1 MKKRLVAFLLVLIMV
16 LGMLPVSAFAADDGV
31 SPQALES
38 NETQTIK
45 YQILYVGD
53 EFNTGYNYGV
63 SVNKTYTCQYSTG
76 HSGFNHSI
84 LISEFR
90 NVGVPALKG
99 QLDSGYE
106 FVGWAKEAKKNPTIF
121 DFNTAGTT
129 ATQTT
134 YTIYLVAKKTNPT
147 PTYMYYLYYKYNDG
161 TDSTWLTDVT
171 DRPTAATTFT
181 FNVNRAKLT
190 RSGYDHIGWADKADA
205 VTAKYTGGDPI
216 VLTKDNPTKTIYAI
230 WMPFFELKYDANG
243 GTGAPASQTRTAAHP
258 TVNRVTFTVPGT
270 IPTKDG
276 CTFKGWADSATATTV
291 QYQPGGTVDVKH
303 ENSPKTVYA
312 VWEGSDPIPVPSYDD
327 LKSAIGQIQVK
338 DVSTPSCG
346 TENYDL
352 IDNTQ
357 SEPFNWTKTARL
369 DQPGKYDVTIKTAPY
384 VAKYNSEKSK
394 THELNNANQTTL
406 NLVISYENNKWVLD
420 DGLRVIE
427 VKHSEQTPPTDK
439 PDKPT
444 KNDVTGVVV
453 DIVCVTTTGTHDTVQ
468 YPLGHPTDAQH
479 TIGEVVSD
487 GAGGYICPVTVR
499 TAWFVQQASNLV
511 WKVQHT
517 PTAQTITFNL
527 TYDKNSKTWVKPA
540 ANPRIEATH
549 EVTPPTKPTALD
561 GSFAIVCK
569 NNKATHPYKA
579 DYIATPSQYTISDV
593 QMDNQGYY
601 VTATVTVA
609 PNLVAYNTATRVEQ
623 RLVDE
628 QDATLTITFRYDPKA
643 TGDGNRKWQQ
653 QGDLPVVEVICKPK
667 APTADELKKLEMAVQ
682 VKCVVDASQQHTA
695 AYGLLGE
702 CDVDYFVF
710 EPRQE
715 GDDWLCDISYYPER
729 YVAEFNTT
737 FQNLKHVQN
746 DEKIVPV
753 TLIWAGGSWQIKTQ
767 GRVHVT
773 EEYTVTYTDGVDGE
787 EVFADQ
793 VYSDLR
799 KDSTTPAFNGTPT
812 RTGYT
817 FAGWEPEVA
826 ATVTQTV
833 TYVAKWEAKKANVHL
848 MIFKSGDL
856 SKPIVDVP
864 YAADKLAGD
873 TIDLTKIDPSSYLD
887 FDFEIDGGWYDDGMF
902 NSYKRYLDGLQD
914 KPAGLEK
921 LLITGNW
928 QNLKLIVTE
937 LVPVVYFDSLESLT
951 AYQNDHSK
959 TEGILRTTKARVGS
973 ALPTADAPT
982 ATRDGYTFTFWSREG
997 QTTDVTGQTVNG
1009 WTNLVANWKV
1019 TPHNIYA
1026 YARLNS
1032 YFAPLT
1038 TSEFDT
1044 PVTLNEA
1051 TLSRLGLGS
1060 YNSLG
1065 YISIGSFTF
1074 DAKPLTSDLYFDD
1087 DAELSAVAEK
1097 LATDIALETGVSDKI
1112 AEKIAWTALYK
1123 TVNEE
1128 DMEPGYPAEAGY
1140 QLSGNL
1146 NLASVTFR
1154 AGAENVEN
1162 MPAVNY
1168 TYDDGAID
1176 FYDFYFAGD
1185 TITLPT
1191 TEPTREGYSF
1201 KGWSVEVIPAEN
1213 DADHLDADG
1222 ADDAA
1227 DETLLKAGDTY
1238 TITAGGVIFTAQW
1251 EKKTFTVKY
1260 YLPDE
1265 TGAWVEKKMDTV
1277 DSVDYATYSLWT
1289 PNAEDGYEFSGW
1301 YQKPAD
1307 IGVKAKVEKLYM
1319 AKEWKLYGK
1328 FTPIEYTIQ
1337 YVYNDGKATST
1348 NPTTYTVE
1356 SDTITLADATGA
1368 DWGKTFL
1375 EWHDENGQKI
1385 TEIPTGSTGDRV
1397 ITAYWNWPVHLH
1409 YLDKDNNEIDSATL
1423 YVSELEPGAC
1433 VLPTGE
1439 KTGYDFD
1446 GWYEAQKDIGT
1457 ASHKLN
1463 ALSIAKKW
1471 ELYGRYTAKTDV
1483 SYTVK
1488 YLREGDNKVLAPEK
1502 VVTDQTFDTE
1512 VTEQAADVVGYTPDA
1527 PSKTMILDEY
1537 NKVLTFSYSAN
1548 TYDYTVRHIKQLPDG
1563 SYDEANAEVETLSGK
1578 FEALAA
1584 VTAKDYGEHY
1594 PTNDA
1599 DTKQNIKIEEGL
1611 TIDVKYDLDEHT
1623 LTFETNGGSAINPV
1637 TVRHGNAV
1645 ARPADPTKDKYTFI
1659 GWYADPEF
1667 TEEYDFAT
1675 VLEADKTIY
1684 AKFELTSTPIGDI
1697 YVRYD
1702 VLHIKQL
1709 PDGTYDLANAEVE
1722 HLSAKKDTTVTA
1734 VIKDYRATHHVNVNR
1749 TLSKLTGTAIQPYM
1763 GVDGKPVYTIL
1774 SVYYDLDFH
1783 TLTFDTMGGSKI
1795 APETVRHG
1803 LTVAKPKDPVNGGYW
1818 FDGWY
1823 TDKTYRTPY
1832 NFATPLTQDTTIY
1845 AKWFLIVLPGVTVK
1859 KNTPK
1864 LNTADHFAY
1873 VQGYPDGTVKP
1884 AGNITRAETAAI
1896 LFRLMDDAS
1905 RKTYYSTKSGFRDVA
1920 SGSWY
1925 NTYVATLNNAGV
1937 ITDSSNGYFRPNE
1950 AITRAELAAMLA
1962 KFSETTGA
1970 ANYFNDVSAS
1980 HWAANAIAICAKLG
1994 WITGYPDGTFRPDKN
2009 VTRAELM
2016 AMINRATGRAP
2027 KSADAFLPGMKTWI
2041 DNTADKW
2048 YYLDVQEATN
2058 SHSYTV
2064 KGSET
2069 WTALTSD
2076 PNWSLYE

>member
-258 TVNRVTFTVPGT
+258 TVNRVTFTVPNQTPSKEGY
-270 IPTKDG
+270 
-276 CTFKGWADSATATTV
+276 TFKGWADSSTATTA
-291 QYQPGGTVDVKH
+291 QYQPGDTVDVKH

-593 QMDNQGYY
+593 QKDEQGYY

-609 PNLVAYNTATRVEQ
+609 PNLVAYNTATRVEH

-628 QDATLTITFRYDPKA
+628 QDATLTITFRYDTEA
-643 TGDGNRKWQQ
+643 TVDGNRKWKQ

-773 EEYTVTYTDGVDGE
+773 EEYTVTYTDGIDGE

-1074 DAKPLTSDLYFDD
+1074 DAMPLTSDLYFGD

-1146 NLASVTFR
+1146 NLATVRFD
-1154 AGAENVEN
+1154 ANGENVTG

-1168 TYDDGAID
+1168 TYDDILEIH
-1176 FYDFYFAGD
+1176 DFYFAGD
-1185 TITLPT
+1185 TFTLPAD
-1191 TEPTREGYSF
+1191 PTREGYSF
-1201 KGWSVEVIPAEN
+1201 EGWSVKVLPAEN
-1213 DADHLDADG
+1213 DADCYDADG

-1260 YLPDE
+1260 YLPNE

-1409 YLDKDNNEIDSATL
+1409 YLDKDNNEIESATL

-1446 GWYEAQKDIGT
+1446 GWYEAKKDIGT

-1749 TLSKLTGTAIQPYM
+1749 TLSKLTGTAIQPYR

-1803 LTVAKPKDPVNGGYW
+1803 LTVAKPKDPVNGGYI

-1859 KNTPK
+1859 KAAPK

-1970 ANYFNDVSAS
+1970 ANYFNDVSAKY
-1980 HWAANAIAICAKLG
+1980 WAANAIAICAKLG

-2027 KSADAFLPGMKTWI
+2027 KSADAFLPGMKTWS

>member
-1 MKKRLVAFLLVLIMV
+1 
-16 LGMLPVSAFAADDGV
+16 
-31 SPQALES
+31 
-38 NETQTIK
+38 
-45 YQILYVGD
+45 
-53 EFNTGYNYGV
+53 
-63 SVNKTYTCQYSTG
+63 
-76 HSGFNHSI
+76 
-84 LISEFR
+84 
-90 NVGVPALKG
+90 
-99 QLDSGYE
+99 
-106 FVGWAKEAKKNPTIF
+106 
-121 DFNTAGTT
+121 
-129 ATQTT
+129 
-134 YTIYLVAKKTNPT
+134 
-147 PTYMYYLYYKYNDG
+147 
-161 TDSTWLTDVT
+161 
-171 DRPTAATTFT
+171 
-181 FNVNRAKLT
+181 
-190 RSGYDHIGWADKADA
+190 
-205 VTAKYTGGDPI
+205 
-216 VLTKDNPTKTIYAI
+216 
-230 WMPFFELKYDANG
+230 
-243 GTGAPASQTRTAAHP
+243 
-258 TVNRVTFTVPGT
+258 
-270 IPTKDG
+270 
-276 CTFKGWADSATATTV
+276 
-291 QYQPGGTVDVKH
+291 
-303 ENSPKTVYA
+303 
-312 VWEGSDPIPVPSYDD
+312 
-327 LKSAIGQIQVK
+327 
-338 DVSTPSCG
+338 
-346 TENYDL
+346 
-352 IDNTQ
+352 
-357 SEPFNWTKTARL
+357 
-369 DQPGKYDVTIKTAPY
+369 
-384 VAKYNSEKSK
+384 
-394 THELNNANQTTL
+394 
-406 NLVISYENNKWVLD
+406 
-420 DGLRVIE
+420 
-427 VKHSEQTPPTDK
+427 
-439 PDKPT
+439 
-444 KNDVTGVVV
+444 
-453 DIVCVTTTGTHDTVQ
+453 
-468 YPLGHPTDAQH
+468 
-479 TIGEVVSD
+479 
-487 GAGGYICPVTVR
+487 
-499 TAWFVQQASNLV
+499 
-511 WKVQHT
+511 
-517 PTAQTITFNL
+517 
-527 TYDKNSKTWVKPA
+527 
-540 ANPRIEATH
+540 
-549 EVTPPTKPTALD
+549 
-561 GSFAIVCK
+561 
-569 NNKATHPYKA
+569 
-579 DYIATPSQYTISDV
+579 
-593 QMDNQGYY
+593 
-601 VTATVTVA
+601 
-609 PNLVAYNTATRVEQ
+609 
-623 RLVDE
+623 
-628 QDATLTITFRYDPKA
+628 
-643 TGDGNRKWQQ
+643 
-653 QGDLPVVEVICKPK
+653 
-667 APTADELKKLEMAVQ
+667 MAVQ

-1074 DAKPLTSDLYFDD
+1074 DAMPLTSDLYFDD

-1112 AEKIAWTALYK
+1112 VEKIAWTALYK

-1409 YLDKDNNEIDSATL
+1409 YLDKDNNEIESATL

-1446 GWYEAQKDIGT
+1446 GWYEAKKDIGT

-1584 VTAKDYGEHY
+1584 VTAKDYGSHY

-1599 DTKQNIKIEEGL
+1599 DTKQNIKIEKGL

-1845 AKWFLIVLPGVTVK
+1845 AKWFLIVLPGVTDK
-1859 KNTPK
+1859 KATPK
-1864 LNTADHFAY
+1864 LNTSDHFAY
-1873 VQGYPDGTVKP
+1873 VQGYPNGTVKP

-1970 ANYFNDVSAS
+1970 ANYFNDVSAKY
-1980 HWAANAIAICAKLG
+1980 WAANAIAICAKLG

-2041 DNTADKW
+2041 DNTSDKW

-2076 PNWSLYE
+2076 RNWSLYE

>member
-134 YTIYLVAKKTNPT
+134 YTIYLVAKK
-147 PTYMYYLYYKYNDG
+147 
-161 TDSTWLTDVT
+161 
-171 DRPTAATTFT
+171 
-181 FNVNRAKLT
+181 
-190 RSGYDHIGWADKADA
+190 A
-205 VTAKYTGGDPI
+205 VP
-216 VLTKDNPTKTIYAI
+216 
-230 WMPFFELKYDANG
+230 
-243 GTGAPASQTRTAAHP
+243 P
-258 TVNRVTFTVPGT
+258 TVTYTLTYYPNTTDLVTNMPSPNPVTQKSSTSPVTFTVSSAIPAREGYNFLGWNGKPDATTPTVQPGNWVT
-270 IPTKDG
+270 TP
-276 CTFKGWADSATATTV
+276 ATATRL
-291 QYQPGGTVDVKH
+291 
-303 ENSPKTVYA
+303 YA
-312 VWEGSDPIPVPSYDD
+312 VW
-327 LKSAIGQIQVK
+327 
-338 DVSTPSCG
+338 
-346 TENYDL
+346 
-352 IDNTQ
+352 Q
-357 SEPFNWTKTARL
+357 SN
-369 DQPGKYDVTIKTAPY
+369 
-384 VAKYNSEKSK
+384 
-394 THELNNANQTTL
+394 
-406 NLVISYENNKWVLD
+406 
-420 DGLRVIE
+420 
-427 VKHSEQTPPTDK
+427 TPPTDK
-439 PDKPT
+439 PAKPT
-444 KNDVTGVVV
+444 ENDVTGVVV

-561 GSFAIVCK
+561 GGFAIVCK

-593 QMDNQGYY
+593 QKDEQGYY

-609 PNLVAYNTATRVEQ
+609 PNLVAYNKATRVEH

-628 QDATLTITFRYDPKA
+628 QDATLTITFRYDTEA
-643 TGDGNRKWQQ
+643 TVDGNRKWKQ
-653 QGDLPVVEVICKPK
+653 QGDLPVVEVICKEIE
-667 APTADELKKLEMAVQ
+667 APTREDIFGALNGLVTVTCINRFWKDGNNNMDCGQGQYAAKAGIAGQEYTL
-682 VKCVVDASQQHTA
+682 VKGEDDTTWVVTFP
-695 AYGLLGE
+695 
-702 CDVDYFVF
+702 VTNFVKSF
-710 EPRQE
+710 KQNPAHHLYTKNTLSWYIRWKDNAWTSAPVEP
-715 GDDWLCDISYYPER
+715 GDDDLVKLTHAPTDWREVAKIATGGKSDCIHVSCVNGETGVCDYGITVPFVYSATDVVSVEPEDGVPGSYIATFKVDRYIDTCAKACNDKNFKDAPRTHKLLTQETVQWRLYATPE
-729 YVAEFNTT
+729 A
-737 FQNLKHVQN
+737 
-746 DEKIVPV
+746 DEKIGNNVPNHVWEAEPVKAGKDDVCTIAHNWVV
-753 TLIWAGGSWQIKTQ
+753 TFDPNNGGDTFTQNVEYEGKAIKP
-767 GRVHVT
+767 
-773 EEYTVTYTDGVDGE
+773 
-787 EVFADQ
+787 
-793 VYSDLR
+793 
-799 KDSTTPAFNGTPT
+799 TPDPEK
-812 RTGYT
+812 TGYT
-817 FAGWEPEVA
+817 FDGWYLDEAEEPFSF
-826 ATVTQTV
+826 ATTITSDI
-833 TYVAKWEAKKANVHL
+833 TLTAKWH
-848 MIFKSGDL
+848 
-856 SKPIVDVP
+856 
-864 YAADKLAGD
+864 
-873 TIDLTKIDPSSYLD
+873 
-887 FDFEIDGGWYDDGMF
+887 
-902 NSYKRYLDGLQD
+902 
-914 KPAGLEK
+914 
-921 LLITGNW
+921 
-928 QNLKLIVTE
+928 VT
-937 LVPVVYFDSLESLT
+937 L
-951 AYQNDHSK
+951 
-959 TEGILRTTKARVGS
+959 
-973 ALPTADAPT
+973 
-982 ATRDGYTFTFWSREG
+982 
-997 QTTDVTGQTVNG
+997 
-1009 WTNLVANWKV
+1009 
-1019 TPHNIYA
+1019 HNIYA

-1074 DAKPLTSDLYFDD
+1074 DAMPLTSDLYFGD

-1409 YLDKDNNEIDSATL
+1409 YLDKDNNEIESATL

-1446 GWYEAQKDIGT
+1446 GWYEAKKDIGT

-1749 TLSKLTGTAIQPYM
+1749 TLSKLTGTAIQPYK

-1803 LTVAKPKDPVNGGYW
+1803 LTVAKPKDPVNGGYI

-1823 TDKTYRTPY
+1823 TDKTFRHRYD
-1832 NFATPLTQDTTIY
+1832 FSTPLTEDITIY

-1970 ANYFNDVSAS
+1970 ANYFNDVSAKY
-1980 HWAANAIAICAKLG
+1980 WAANAIAICAKLG
-1994 WITGYPDGTFRPDKN
+1994 WINGYPDGTFRPDKN

-2027 KSADAFLPGMKTWI
+2027 KSADAFLPGMKTWS

>member
-16 LGMLPVSAFAADDGV
+16 LGMLPVSAMAAGSVVTARGSAENPIRIYENSGNQAETSNGSVQVPVGETVTDSGV
-31 SPQALES
+31 LTFSTYSAIEGVQVSKGGVYCAVTSS
-38 NETQTIK
+38 NENVVKATGSWSGGVLTINFLGVGNGTAK
-45 YQILYVGD
+45 ITVDYTCTCSKNAVANGLLIYNVTVGD
-53 EFNTGYNYGV
+53 GGSTDPSGKPNAPTASDIGAFPDAGKAVLLHCVDAGARGHDATASSLNKVQNGYSVGEVVENPGTYYNVDGGKITKEQFPWMCVVTVHAAPFIELYNSNFSERYGV
-63 SVNKTYTCQYSTG
+63 HKLAGTSNATATLHWFWHNTYGWQYLENPPIQFNITRDTSEKTYTL
-76 HSGFNHSI
+76 N
-84 LISEFR
+84 
-90 NVGVPALKG
+90 
-99 QLDSGYE
+99 
-106 FVGWAKEAKKNPTIF
+106 
-121 DFNTAGTT
+121 
-129 ATQTT
+129 
-134 YTIYLVAKKTNPT
+134 
-147 PTYMYYLYYKYNDG
+147 YYKNT
-161 TDSTWLTDVT
+161 TDTVT
-171 DRPTAATTFT
+171 NMPEPNPQTEKS
-181 FNVNRAKLT
+181 N
-190 RSGYDHIGWADKADA
+190 
-205 VTAKYTGGDPI
+205 TG
-216 VLTKDNPTKTIYAI
+216 
-230 WMPFFELKYDANG
+230 M
-243 GTGAPASQTRTAAHP
+243 
-258 TVNRVTFTVPGT
+258 VTFTVSSAIPAREGYNFLGWNGKPDATTPTVQPGNWVT
-270 IPTKDG
+270 TP
-276 CTFKGWADSATATTV
+276 ATATRL
-291 QYQPGGTVDVKH
+291 
-303 ENSPKTVYA
+303 YA
-312 VWEGSDPIPVPSYDD
+312 VW
-327 LKSAIGQIQVK
+327 
-338 DVSTPSCG
+338 
-346 TENYDL
+346 
-352 IDNTQ
+352 Q
-357 SEPFNWTKTARL
+357 SN
-369 DQPGKYDVTIKTAPY
+369 
-384 VAKYNSEKSK
+384 
-394 THELNNANQTTL
+394 
-406 NLVISYENNKWVLD
+406 
-420 DGLRVIE
+420 
-427 VKHSEQTPPTDK
+427 TPPTDK
-439 PDKPT
+439 PAKPT
-444 KNDVTGVVV
+444 ENDVTGVVV

-468 YPLGHPTDAQH
+468 HPLGFPTDAQH

-593 QMDNQGYY
+593 QKDEQGYY

-609 PNLVAYNTATRVEQ
+609 PNLAAYNKATRVEH

-628 QDATLTITFRYDPKA
+628 QDATLTITFRYDTEA
-643 TGDGNRKWQQ
+643 TVDGNRKWKQ

-667 APTADELKKLEMAVQ
+667 APTADDLKKLEMAVQ
-682 VKCVVDASQQHTA
+682 VKCVVDASQQHTE

-702 CDVDYFVF
+702 CDKDYFVG
-710 EPRQE
+710 EPKKV
-715 GDDWLCDISYYPER
+715 GDDWLCDISYDPDP
-729 YVAEFNTT
+729 YVAAFNKAFPTP
-737 FQNLKHVQN
+737 KHIQN

-753 TLIWAGGSWQIKTQ
+753 TLIWVGGSWQIKTQ
-767 GRVHVT
+767 GRVLVT
-773 EEYTVTYTDGVDGE
+773 EVYTVT
-787 EVFADQ
+787 F
-793 VYSDLR
+793 
-799 KDSTTPAFNGTPT
+799 DSYGGTPVPPAQEVEYGLT
-812 RTGYT
+812 ATEPAAPEKTGYT
-817 FAGWEPEVA
+817 FDGWYLGDEKYDFSA
-826 ATVTQTV
+826 AVEQNITLT
-833 TYVAKWEAKKANVHL
+833 AKWH
-848 MIFKSGDL
+848 I
-856 SKPIVDVP
+856 
-864 YAADKLAGD
+864 
-873 TIDLTKIDPSSYLD
+873 
-887 FDFEIDGGWYDDGMF
+887 
-902 NSYKRYLDGLQD
+902 
-914 KPAGLEK
+914 
-921 LLITGNW
+921 
-928 QNLKLIVTE
+928 
-937 LVPVVYFDSLESLT
+937 
-951 AYQNDHSK
+951 
-959 TEGILRTTKARVGS
+959 
-973 ALPTADAPT
+973 
-982 ATRDGYTFTFWSREG
+982 
-997 QTTDVTGQTVNG
+997 
-1009 WTNLVANWKV
+1009 

-1038 TSEFDT
+1038 TSEFDK
-1044 PVTLNEA
+1044 PVTLNAA

-1065 YISIGSFTF
+1065 YISIGSFDF
-1074 DAKPLTSDLYFDD
+1074 DAMPLTKDLYFDD
-1087 DAELSAVAEK
+1087 DPELAAALAK
-1097 LATDIALETGVSDKI
+1097 LAQSIALETGVSKDT
-1112 AEKIAWTALYK
+1112 AEKIAWTVLYK

-1301 YQKPAD
+1301 YQKAAD

-1375 EWHDENGQKI
+1375 EWHDENSQKI

-1409 YLDKDNNEIDSATL
+1409 YLDKDNNEIESATL

-1446 GWYEAQKDIGT
+1446 GWYEAKKDIGT

-1584 VTAKDYGEHY
+1584 VTAKDYGSHY

-1749 TLSKLTGTAIQPYM
+1749 TLSKLTDTAIQAHP
-1763 GVDGKPVYTIL
+1763 GADGKPVYTIL
-1774 SVYYDLDFH
+1774 TVYYDLDFH

-1803 LTVAKPKDPVNGGYW
+1803 LTVAKPKDPVNGGFL

-1962 KFSETTGA
+1962 KFSETTSA
-1970 ANYFNDVSAS
+1970 ANYFNDVSAKY
-1980 HWAANAIAICAKLG
+1980 WAANAIAICAKLG
-1994 WITGYPDGTFRPDKN
+1994 WITGYPDGTFRPDRN

-2041 DNTADKW
+2041 DNTSDKW

>member
-1 MKKRLVAFLLVLIMV
+1 MKKRFVAFLLVLIMV
-16 LGMLPVSAFAADDGV
+16 LGMLPVSAFAADGDV
-31 SPQALES
+31 SPQAL
-38 NETQTIK
+38 NTGHKIDVTFTV
-45 YQILYVGD
+45 LYVGD
-53 EFNTGYNYGV
+53 EFNIGYNYGT
-63 SVNKTYTCQYSTG
+63 SEKTQFVCQYSTP
-76 HSGFNHSI
+76 HSDTAYSNHTI
-84 LISEFR
+84 AISDIKAAADR
-90 NVGVPALKG
+90 ATVN
-99 QLDSGYE
+99 SGYQI
-106 FVGWAKEAKKNPTIF
+106 VGWSKEANANPTTWPL
-121 DFNTAGTT
+121 NRAGTT
-129 ATQTT
+129 ACNKGN
-134 YTIYLVAKKTNPT
+134 TIYLVAKNPNPT
-147 PTYMYYLYYKYNDG
+147 PTMYTYHLIHEFNYVGG
-161 TDSTWLTDVT
+161 TRWDIMAT
-171 DRPTAATTFT
+171 TAAESYQID
-181 FNVNRAKLT
+181 VNKGKPT
-190 RSGYDHIGWADKADA
+190 RDRYKFDGWAD
-205 VTAKYTGGDPI
+205 TANATTASYFGGELI
-216 VLTKDNPTKTIYAI
+216 TLTKDNPTKTIYAVWKPI
-230 WMPFFELKYDANG
+230 FELHYNANG
-243 GTGAPASQTRTAAHP
+243 GTGAPDNQTYTALSA
-258 TVNRVTFTVPGT
+258 TSTQATFTVPNQT
-270 IPTKDG
+270 PTKEG
-276 CTFKGWADSATATTV
+276 YTFKGWADSAAATTA
-291 QYQPGGTVDVKH
+291 QYQPGGPIAVKH

-327 LKSAIGQIQVK
+327 LKSAIGKIQVK

-406 NLVISYENNKWVLD
+406 KLVISYENNTWKLD

-569 NNKATHPYKA
+569 NNEATHAYKA
-579 DYIATPSQYTISDV
+579 DYIATPRQYTISDV
-593 QMDNQGYY
+593 QKDEQGYY

-609 PNLVAYNTATRVEQ
+609 PNLAAYNNDTRVEH

-628 QDATLTITFRYDPKA
+628 QDATLTITFRYDTEA

-667 APTADELKKLEMAVQ
+667 APTADELKKLDMAVQ
-682 VKCVVDASQQHTA
+682 VKCVVDAAQQHTD

-702 CDVDYFVF
+702 YDEDYFVG
-710 EPRQE
+710 EPRKD
-715 GDDWLCDISYYPER
+715 GDDWLCDISYDPEL
-729 YVAEFNTT
+729 YVAAFNKT
-737 FQNLKHVQN
+737 FPNPKHVQN

-1044 PVTLNEA
+1044 PVTLNAA

-1074 DAKPLTSDLYFDD
+1074 DAMPLTSDLYFGD

-1112 AEKIAWTALYK
+1112 VEKIAWTALYK

-1409 YLDKDNNEIDSATL
+1409 YLDKDNNEIESATL

-1446 GWYEAQKDIGT
+1446 GWYEAKKDIGT

-1659 GWYADPEF
+1659 GWYVDPEF
-1667 TEEYDFAT
+1667 TAKYDFAT

-1803 LTVAKPKDPVNGGYW
+1803 LTVAKPKDPVNGGYI

-1896 LFRLMDDAS
+1896 LFRLMDEGS
-1905 RKTYYSTKSGFRDVA
+1905 RKTYYSTTSGFRDVA

-1970 ANYFNDVSAS
+1970 ANYFNDVSAKY
-1980 HWAANAIAICAKLG
+1980 WAANAIAICAKLG

-2041 DNTADKW
+2041 DNTSDKW

-2064 KGSET
+2064 KDSEK
-2069 WTALTSD
+2069 WTALNAD

>member
-53 EFNTGYNYGV
+53 EFNIGYNYGA

-106 FVGWAKEAKKNPTIF
+106 FVGWAKEAKENPTIY
-121 DFNTAGTT
+121 DFNVAGTT

-134 YTIYLVAKKTNPT
+134 YTIYLVAKK
-147 PTYMYYLYYKYNDG
+147 
-161 TDSTWLTDVT
+161 
-171 DRPTAATTFT
+171 
-181 FNVNRAKLT
+181 
-190 RSGYDHIGWADKADA
+190 A
-205 VTAKYTGGDPI
+205 VP
-216 VLTKDNPTKTIYAI
+216 
-230 WMPFFELKYDANG
+230 
-243 GTGAPASQTRTAAHP
+243 P
-258 TVNRVTFTVPGT
+258 TVTYTLTYYPNTTDLVTNMPSPNPVTQKSSTSPVTFTVSSAIPAREGYNFLGWNGKPDATTPTVQPGNWVT
-270 IPTKDG
+270 TP
-276 CTFKGWADSATATTV
+276 ATATRL
-291 QYQPGGTVDVKH
+291 
-303 ENSPKTVYA
+303 YA
-312 VWEGSDPIPVPSYDD
+312 VW
-327 LKSAIGQIQVK
+327 
-338 DVSTPSCG
+338 
-346 TENYDL
+346 
-352 IDNTQ
+352 Q
-357 SEPFNWTKTARL
+357 SN
-369 DQPGKYDVTIKTAPY
+369 
-384 VAKYNSEKSK
+384 
-394 THELNNANQTTL
+394 
-406 NLVISYENNKWVLD
+406 
-420 DGLRVIE
+420 
-427 VKHSEQTPPTDK
+427 TPPTDK
-439 PDKPT
+439 PAKPT
-444 KNDVTGVVV
+444 ENDVTGVVV

-549 EVTPPTKPTALD
+549 EVTPPRKPALNEGSPVCVQCEKTNSIHVQNGKDYARMYFGVSDSTRYTEVLKD
-561 GSFAIVCK
+561 GK
-569 NNKATHPYKA
+569 NVWKDDNGVWTYQIKLKK
-579 DYIATPSQYTISDV
+579 DKYIEAFNTTPLINSEHTDLYPDQDA
-593 QMDNQGYY
+593 Y
-601 VTATVTVA
+601 VTWK
-609 PNLVAYNTATRVEQ
+609 R
-623 RLVDE
+623 
-628 QDATLTITFRYDPKA
+628 
-643 TGDGNRKWQQ
+643 DGNQWKIV
-653 QGDLPVVEVICKPK
+653 PVSPNQSGIGAVINVTCKLK
-667 APTADELKKLEMAVQ
+667 APTADELKKLDMAVQ
-682 VKCVVDASQQHTA
+682 VKCVVDAAQQHTS

-702 CDVDYFVF
+702 YDKDYFVG
-710 EPRQE
+710 EPKKV
-715 GDDWLCDISYYPER
+715 GDDWLCDISYDPDP
-729 YVAEFNTT
+729 YVAAFNKAFPTP
-737 FQNLKHVQN
+737 KHIQN

-753 TLIWAGGSWQIKTQ
+753 TLIWAGDSWQLKTQ

-773 EEYTVTYTDGVDGE
+773 EVYTVTYTDGVDGE

-982 ATRDGYTFTFWSREG
+982 ATRNGYTFTFWSREG
-997 QTTDVTGQTVNG
+997 QTVDVTGQTVNG
-1009 WTNLVANWKV
+1009 WTNLYAN
-1019 TPHNIYA
+1019 
-1026 YARLNS
+1026 
-1032 YFAPLT
+1032 
-1038 TSEFDT
+1038 
-1044 PVTLNEA
+1044 
-1051 TLSRLGLGS
+1051 
-1060 YNSLG
+1060 
-1065 YISIGSFTF
+1065 
-1074 DAKPLTSDLYFDD
+1074 
-1087 DAELSAVAEK
+1087 
-1097 LATDIALETGVSDKI
+1097 
-1112 AEKIAWTALYK
+1112 
-1123 TVNEE
+1123 
-1128 DMEPGYPAEAGY
+1128 
-1140 QLSGNL
+1140 
-1146 NLASVTFR
+1146 
-1154 AGAENVEN
+1154 
-1162 MPAVNY
+1162 
-1168 TYDDGAID
+1168 
-1176 FYDFYFAGD
+1176 
-1185 TITLPT
+1185 
-1191 TEPTREGYSF
+1191 
-1201 KGWSVEVIPAEN
+1201 
-1213 DADHLDADG
+1213 
-1222 ADDAA
+1222 
-1227 DETLLKAGDTY
+1227 
-1238 TITAGGVIFTAQW
+1238 W

-1260 YLPDE
+1260 YHPDE

-1409 YLDKDNNEIDSATL
+1409 YLDKDNNEIESATL

-1446 GWYEAQKDIGT
+1446 GWYEAKKDIGT

-1584 VTAKDYGEHY
+1584 VTAKDYGSHY

-1722 HLSAKKDTTVTA
+1722 HLSAKKDSTVTA

-1845 AKWFLIVLPGVTVK
+1845 AKWFLIVLPGVTDK
-1859 KNTPK
+1859 KATPK
-1864 LNTADHFAY
+1864 LNTSDHFAY
-1873 VQGYPDGTVKP
+1873 VQGYPNGTVKP

-1970 ANYFNDVSAS
+1970 ANYFNDVSAKY
-1980 HWAANAIAICAKLG
+1980 WAANAIAICAKLG

-2041 DNTADKW
+2041 DNTSDKW

>member
-16 LGMLPVSAFAADDGV
+16 LGMLPVSAMAAGSVVTARGSAENPIRIYENSGNQAETSNGSVQVPVGETVTDSGV
-31 SPQALES
+31 LTFSTYSAIEGVQVSKGGVYCAVTSS
-38 NETQTIK
+38 NENVVKATGSWSGGVLTINFLGVGNGTAK
-45 YQILYVGD
+45 ITVDYTCTCSKNAVANGLLIYNVTVGD
-53 EFNTGYNYGV
+53 GGSTDPSGKPNAPTASDIGAFPDAGKAVLLHCVDAGARGHDATASSLNKVQNGYSVGEVVENPGTYYNVDGGKITKEQFPWMCVVTVHAAPFIELYNSNFSERYGV
-63 SVNKTYTCQYSTG
+63 HKLAGTSNATATLHWFWHNTYGWQYLENPPIQFNITRDTSEKTYTL
-76 HSGFNHSI
+76 N
-84 LISEFR
+84 
-90 NVGVPALKG
+90 
-99 QLDSGYE
+99 
-106 FVGWAKEAKKNPTIF
+106 
-121 DFNTAGTT
+121 
-129 ATQTT
+129 
-134 YTIYLVAKKTNPT
+134 
-147 PTYMYYLYYKYNDG
+147 YYKNT
-161 TDSTWLTDVT
+161 TDTVT
-171 DRPTAATTFT
+171 NMPEPNPQTEKS
-181 FNVNRAKLT
+181 N
-190 RSGYDHIGWADKADA
+190 
-205 VTAKYTGGDPI
+205 TG
-216 VLTKDNPTKTIYAI
+216 
-230 WMPFFELKYDANG
+230 M
-243 GTGAPASQTRTAAHP
+243 
-258 TVNRVTFTVPGT
+258 VTFTVSSAIPAREGYNFLGWNGKPDATEPTVMPGNT
-270 IPTKDG
+270 I
-276 CTFKGWADSATATTV
+276 TT
-291 QYQPGGTVDVKH
+291 PRETT
-303 ENSPKTVYA
+303 NLYA
-312 VWEGSDPIPVPSYDD
+312 VWESKTPPPEIPGDQKPNIEEANAKIRVQCIEYPSKHNPYKQNYRILPGSYDD
-327 LKSAIGQIQVK
+327 LGWDRTEYGYIYSIRLNRAKYIAQFDQEIGRPHT
-338 DVSTPSCG
+338 D
-346 TENYDL
+346 TEPNKETRINWRWENDAWHL
-352 IDNTQ
+352 IDG
-357 SEPFNWTKTARL
+357 PDGVTA
-369 DQPGKYDVTIKTAPY
+369 DIK
-384 VAKYNSEKSK
+384 
-394 THELNNANQTTL
+394 
-406 NLVISYENNKWVLD
+406 
-420 DGLRVIE
+420 
-427 VKHSEQTPPTDK
+427 VKCAETP
-439 PDKPT
+439 
-444 KNDVTGVVV
+444 
-453 DIVCVTTTGTHDTVQ
+453 
-468 YPLGHPTDAQH
+468 
-479 TIGEVVSD
+479 
-487 GAGGYICPVTVR
+487 
-499 TAWFVQQASNLV
+499 
-511 WKVQHT
+511 
-517 PTAQTITFNL
+517 
-527 TYDKNSKTWVKPA
+527 VKP
-540 ANPRIEATH
+540 E
-549 EVTPPTKPTALD
+549 KPTALD

-569 NNKATHPYKA
+569 NNEATHAYKA
-579 DYIATPSQYTISDV
+579 DYIATPRQYTISDV
-593 QMDNQGYY
+593 QKDEQGYY

-609 PNLVAYNTATRVEQ
+609 PNLAAYNNDTRVEH

-628 QDATLTITFRYDPKA
+628 QDATLTITFRYDTEA

-1074 DAKPLTSDLYFDD
+1074 DAMPLTSDLYFDD

-1319 AKEWKLYGK
+1319 TKEWKLYGK

-1749 TLSKLTGTAIQPYM
+1749 TLSKLTGTAIQPYK

-1803 LTVAKPKDPVNGGYW
+1803 LTVAKPKDPVNGGYI

-1845 AKWFLIVLPGVTVK
+1845 AKWFLIVLPGVTDK
-1859 KNTPK
+1859 KATPK
-1864 LNTADHFAY
+1864 LNTSDHFAY
-1873 VQGYPDGTVKP
+1873 VQGYPNGTVKP

-1970 ANYFNDVSAS
+1970 ANYFNDVSAKY
-1980 HWAANAIAICAKLG
+1980 WAANAIAICAKLG
-1994 WITGYPDGTFRPDKN
+1994 WITGYPDGTFRPDRN

-2027 KSADAFLPGMKTWI
+2027 KSADAFLPGMKTWS